1 MVSRDV
7 HMTVSMSW
15 KINFLSITMQ
25 GVATNA
31 KLNDITNVVVQNTE
45 QLCQCGLSAE
55 VTFRA
60 RMRGTAQATSS
71 QLLRNIETWVA
82 QVDSTIAIQG
92 VCVHVD
98 DSCLLAIST
107 FSDPECTTVAPTS
120 IFDNV
125 ALFAGT
131 IAGGV
136 VIVLVALAMTIIAIA
151 ICVIKKRKAEQDV
164 R

>member
-1 MVSRDV
+1 
-7 HMTVSMSW
+7 
-15 KINFLSITMQ
+15 MQ

-45 QLCQCGLSAE
+45 QLCQCGLSADHITE
-55 VTFRA
+55 DAFQCFANSEQQVTFRA
-60 RMRGTAQATSS
+60 RMHGTAQATSS

-82 QVDSTIAIQG
+82 QMDSTIAIQG
-92 VCVHVD
+92 VRLHID

-136 VIVLVALAMTIIAIA
+136 VIVLVALAMTIIVIA

>member
-1 MVSRDV
+1 
-7 HMTVSMSW
+7 
-15 KINFLSITMQ
+15 MQ

-92 VCVHVD
+92 VRVHID

-120 IFDNV
+120 ILDNV